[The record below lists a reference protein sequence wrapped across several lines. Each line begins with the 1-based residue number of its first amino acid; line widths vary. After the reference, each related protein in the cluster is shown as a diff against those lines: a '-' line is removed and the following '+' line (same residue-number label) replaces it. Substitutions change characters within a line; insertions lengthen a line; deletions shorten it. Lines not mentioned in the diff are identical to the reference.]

1 MGKWTLHTFMVRAF
15 TECVT
20 LFAGSLDISI
30 KATNNTSVCACVWK
44 RRDKIGIFHRM
55 KLFKKFIIFGCA
67 RSSLLFQLF
76 SSCRERGPLLS
87 CGVWASRFSGLCCC
101 RAQAL
106 ECGLRTCAAQAPCG
120 MWDLPGCN
128 PCPLGRQILNHW
140 TTTAIPI
147 VLNFVN

>member
-1 MGKWTLHTFMVRAF
+1 MVRAF

-87 CGVWASRFSGLCCC
+87 CGVWASRSPMLLQSTGPRVWAQNLCSTG
-101 RAQAL
+101 AL
-106 ECGLRTCAAQAPCG
+106 RHVESSW
-120 MWDLPGCN
+120 M
-128 PCPLGRQILNHW
+128 
-140 TTTAIPI
+140 
-147 VLNFVN
+147 